1 MTAARRQS
9 EPGELPV
16 KRNSAQ
22 LALGRGVAHADAAI
36 LSPDV
41 S

>member
-22 LALGRGVAHADAAI
+22 LGLLVLLTQMRPSSALT
-36 LSPDV
+36 
-41 S
+41 